1 MAFHRMIT
9 LLGHI
14 PWLAR
19 FIVLVPAVV
28 KGIND
33 MRQVCVD
40 RAIARKE
47 RGTNQKDLFYYLV
60 ITFYPASVV
69 GN

>member
-1 MAFHRMIT
+1 MIT

-19 FIVLVPAVV
+19 FIVLIPAVV
-28 KGIND
+28 KGINN
-33 MRQVCVD
+33 MRQVCID

-60 ITFYPASVV
+60 
-69 GN
+69 